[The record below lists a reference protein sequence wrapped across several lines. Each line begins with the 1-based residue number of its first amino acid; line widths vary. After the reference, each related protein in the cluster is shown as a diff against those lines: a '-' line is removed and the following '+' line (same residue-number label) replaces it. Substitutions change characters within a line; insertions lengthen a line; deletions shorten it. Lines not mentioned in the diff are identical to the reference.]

1 VTEPVARAS
10 ARRTVRVAVAL
21 VAGQA
26 ALCAVIGW
34 VTLGGPHTAGLP
46 APNPLAGGPL
56 VVPPLTVAPAPPT
69 SVPTA
74 PRTSVRPAPTSAP
87 PAPLPPP
94 VIVPAGATST
104 RPPTSTAPQPHPPIP
119 PAPMPVTA
127 AKTPPVAPTVLA
139 SPSSDSNLAPTP
151 TPTASDI
158 QQGVVVGDPC
168 DPVGA
173 AGTTVDGTPVLCVLG
188 DDGVQRWQIM

>member
-1 VTEPVARAS
+1 M
-10 ARRTVRVAVAL
+10 AVAL

-34 VTLGGPHTAGLP
+34 VTLGGPQPHRAGP
-46 APNPLAGGPL
+46 PTPNPRAGGPL
-56 VVPPLTVAPAPPT
+56 VAPPLTVAPAPPT
-69 SVPTA
+69 SVPPA

-94 VIVPAGATST
+94 VIVQAGATST
-104 RPPTSTAPQPHPPIP
+104 RPPTFTALQRLPSITPT
-119 PAPMPVTA
+119 PMPVTA
-127 AKTPPVAPTVLA
+127 AKTIPPVAPTVLA
-139 SPSSDSNLAPTP
+139 SPSSGSNLAPTP
-151 TPTASDI
+151 TPAASDI

-173 AGTTVDGTPVLCVLG
+173 NGTTVDGTPVLCVLE
-188 DDGVQRWQIM
+188 DDGVPRWQIM

>member
-1 VTEPVARAS
+1 VKEPVARAS

-34 VTLGGPHTAGLP
+34 VTLGGAHPHNAGPP

-69 SVPTA
+69 SGA
-74 PRTSVRPAPTSAP
+74 PAPHTSVPR
-87 PAPLPPP
+87 APLGPP
-94 VIVPAGATST
+94 VIVKAGVPATST
-104 RPPTSTAPQPHPPIP
+104 SPPKSTAPQWHPPITPTPQPVTKITTVP
-119 PAPMPVTA
+119 PA
-127 AKTPPVAPTVLA
+127 APTVTA
-139 SPSSDSNLAPTP
+139 SPSSDSSLARSPSPTP
-151 TPTASDI
+151 TDV

-173 AGTTVDGTPVLCVLG
+173 AGTTSDGTPVLCVLG

>member
-1 VTEPVARAS
+1 MTEPVARAS

-34 VTLGGPHTAGLP
+34 ITLGGPHTAGLP

-104 RPPTSTAPQPHPPIP
+104 RPPTSTARQRPLPITPTPIP
-119 PAPMPVTA
+119 VTT
-127 AKTPPVAPTVLA
+127 AKTFPPVAPTVLA
-139 SPSSDSNLAPTP
+139 SPSGTNLAPTP

-158 QQGVVVGDPC
+158 QRGVVVGDPC